1 MNAPIRRISL
11 VVVLLVVALL
21 ANATWVQVFR
31 ADDLRSDSRNER
43 VLLDEYARQRS
54 LPPGPSGSDQARAVS
69 SGSPLDSRQ
78 SVHSLSPG
86 V

>member
-31 ADDLRSDSRNER
+31 ADDLRADSRNER
-43 VLLDEYARQRS
+43 VLLDEYARQR
-54 LPPGPSGSDQARAVS
+54 GSILAGGQVMA
-69 SGSPLDSRQ
+69 Q
-78 SVHSLSPG
+78 SIKT
-86 V
+86 